1 MPRLIINGE
10 TDNNAPANIAALL
23 HAQKISET
31 QWPSIALA
39 KNGMVIPR
47 HDWPNVIFVDGDRV
61 EIVKP
66 FVGG

>member
-10 TDNNAPANIAALL
+10 TDNNAPTNIAALL
-23 HAQKISET
+23 HAQKIPEA
-31 QWPSIALA
+31 QWSSIALA
-39 KNGMVIPR
+39 KNGTVIPR
-47 HDWPNVIFVDGDRV
+47 HEWPNIMFAEGDRV